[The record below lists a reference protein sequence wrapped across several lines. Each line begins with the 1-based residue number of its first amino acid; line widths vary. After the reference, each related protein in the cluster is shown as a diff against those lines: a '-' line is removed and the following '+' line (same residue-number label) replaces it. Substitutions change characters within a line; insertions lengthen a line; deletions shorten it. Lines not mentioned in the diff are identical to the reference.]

1 MKIIINNYNNFINTS
16 RFLINSNRNVEELTL
31 NVKKTE
37 SKVLQLTYS

>member
-1 MKIIINNYNNFINTS
+1 MKIIINNYNNFNTS